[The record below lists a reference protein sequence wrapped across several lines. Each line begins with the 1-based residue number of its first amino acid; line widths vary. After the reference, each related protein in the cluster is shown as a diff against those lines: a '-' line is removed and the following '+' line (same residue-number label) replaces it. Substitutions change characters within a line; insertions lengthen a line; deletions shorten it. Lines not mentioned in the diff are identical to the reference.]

1 MIDNNFNTSGQ
12 LDWIGIR
19 EKEGDIKGVKSILAL
34 QGLGLEGDKITLKS
48 SKKRQVTMM
57 QNEHISVI
65 LSLAQE
71 QDQSKINKIE
81 YYFKRNLLISK
92 YNIHNLKGKYF
103 RIGKARFFG
112 TGDCKPCKKIETLLG
127 KSMLDA
133 MQGMG
138 GITASVIESGEI
150 KINDILYLDVN

>member
-71 QDQSKINKIE
+71 NDHEKNGRI
-81 YYFKRNLLISK
+81 LLEQNEFSPNGWSQAEVQLFLRLVEDNHIFNPIMNV
-92 YNIHNLKGKYF
+92 NI
-103 RIGKARFFG
+103 A
-112 TGDCKPCKKIETLLG
+112 
-127 KSMLDA
+127 
-133 MQGMG
+133 
-138 GITASVIESGEI
+138 V
-150 KINDILYLDVN
+150 